1 MLPLFPPLRACPETQ
16 PFPLGEFWL
25 RDDTCSRWAPP
36 HCSEGAVQPMVLK
49 RPGPHQHGNRQQM
62 PAAAVPILAGSS
74 LVHIGLIIRKDPP
87 LPSVFKLGSPQR
99 PELPEKAQGEPMF
112 TWGSDNSRV
121 DSSQFLCSI
130 LKPVGLWAS
139 SWTLSDLSYE
149 LWGAWAQRR
158 VHSLCRNSILPT
170 CIQTQQAPLP
180 GVNGGGVRQT
190 YTFPTVKMPLP
201 PCRVILTSVGVH
213 SPPPNSMSRQVGE
226 MRCPQ

>member
-1 MLPLFPPLRACPETQ
+1 
-16 PFPLGEFWL
+16 
-25 RDDTCSRWAPP
+25 
-36 HCSEGAVQPMVLK
+36 
-49 RPGPHQHGNRQQM
+49 M

-74 LVHIGLIIRKDPP
+74 LVHIGLIIRKDPS

-180 GVNGGGVRQT
+180 GVKGGGVRQT